1 MIDCSF
7 FPTIINARVEDVP
20 RAWTHFDILRLFRDG
35 VFSSFSVFLCWW
47 VEHSQHLFDEC
58 SDLCIGRVRGRP
70 QLATRVKNK
79 FRFLLDSHVRI
90 AFVFIRRQFWLK
102 LVQLGETSCE

>member
-70 QLATRVKNK
+70 QLATRVKN
-79 FRFLLDSHVRI
+79 V
-90 AFVFIRRQFWLK
+90 VFSNAISGR
-102 LVQLGETSCE
+102 

>member
-58 SDLCIGRVRGRP
+58 SDLCIGRTRGQP
-70 QLATRVKNK
+70 QQSFGIRAIHGYR
-79 FRFLLDSHVRI
+79 LLHGDD
-90 AFVFIRRQFWLK
+90 LN
-102 LVQLGETSCE
+102 GN